1 MKEFDLYPPMQHWLE
16 LYLKDKYKSADEII
30 VVDAHSERL
39 YKKKPL
45 ELTFKL
51 MYLES

>member
-30 VVDAHSERL
+30 VW
-39 YKKKPL
+39 
-45 ELTFKL
+45 L
-51 MYLES
+51 MRTAND